1 MQHATSFNEHSY
13 RGEIQPVLLKLFLKD
28 PFGFHVQL
36 NKKEYSAYPDEHDIV
51 LYDGLFAKITTINII
66 KDKKSGKSVTVV
78 EMTYDQADDG

>member
-1 MQHATSFNEHSY
+1 M
-13 RGEIQPVLLKLFLKD
+13 KD